1 MTPDKAKQLL
11 ERVKKKC
18 PLPWEIFTDE
28 TIAIEPQQVQN
39 IRYQDENF
47 NGHLAYVM
55 DHDGTV
61 EIDPDAIELIAAAP
75 ELAEMVASMRV
86 EYAVQYFFHG
96 EWQDTRYRRDTKQE
110 AELVRDLYPQYD
122 TRVVRR
128 LTTEWE
134 VPE

>member
-1 MTPDKAKQLL
+1 MTLQVARALIEGVDHSDK
-11 ERVKKKC
+11 
-18 PLPWEIFTDE
+18 FTMWGDFQDRYDPYTVYELAE
-28 TIAIEPQQVQN
+28 TIA
-39 IRYQDENF
+39 
-47 NGHLAYVM
+47 G
-55 DHDGTV
+55 
-61 EIDPDAIELIAAAP
+61 
-75 ELAEMVASMRV
+75 MRV

-134 VPE
+134 EAE